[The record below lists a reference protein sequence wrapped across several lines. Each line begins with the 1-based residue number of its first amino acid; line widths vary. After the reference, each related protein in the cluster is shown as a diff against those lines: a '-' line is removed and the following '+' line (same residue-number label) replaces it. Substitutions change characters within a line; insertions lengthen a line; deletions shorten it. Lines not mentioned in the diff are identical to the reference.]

1 LFTDFEKW
9 LTQISSLPVMA
20 RSLFAQG
27 KNARVDTQELRK
39 LEPCLWRECQS
50 SSFAVFWSKI

>member
-27 KNARVDTQELRK
+27 KNARMNTQELRK
-39 LEPCLWRECQS
+39 LEPCLWRERQS
-50 SSFAVFWSKI
+50 SSFAVF